1 MAIRFKS
8 ATIATRPRGLVER
21 GKQTKLGC
29 ITEPTSKQQSSERKH
44 PSSPTPKKAKTVKLA
59 AILQLDFHDVTTGT
73 PARAPQSL
81 SPLFS
86 QWSKFLFHIG
96 SAAPAREDCVLCF
109 VERFNWMTT
118 PQPIPQRPT

>member
-1 MAIRFKS
+1 MEEVVGLSRQINLKMDRDDFPELRDS
-8 ATIATRPRGLVER
+8 HSHELTIDELIEMHEQEQDIVE
-21 GKQTKLGC
+21 
-29 ITEPTSKQQSSERKH
+29 P
-44 PSSPTPKKAKTVKLA
+44 
-59 AILQLDFHDVTTGT
+59 ILQLDFHDVTTGT

-96 SAAPAREDCVLCF
+96 SAAPACEDCVLCF

-118 PQPIPQRPT
+118 PQPIPQRLT

>member
-1 MAIRFKS
+1 MKAIEPAAVAS
-8 ATIATRPRGLVER
+8 SLEDSIGLRYRRVMVSNLR
-21 GKQTKLGC
+21 RHLVK
-29 ITEPTSKQQSSERKH
+29 I
-44 PSSPTPKKAKTVKLA
+44 PKCS
-59 AILQLDFHDVTTGT
+59 ILRLDFHDVTTET

-81 SPLFS
+81 SPFFS

-118 PQPIPQRPT
+118 PKPIPQRPT